1 MKTPRMPSAAS
12 AAARTLWIFAM
23 FTLLFE
29 AHRAVFLAIYQS
41 TIGQGAGESLSA
53 LGHGLAMDMSMGG
66 YLTVI
71 PALLT
76 VASTLTARRWTVT
89 VLKVYLAIISALLAA
104 VFVLDLTLYGYW
116 GFRLDS
122 TPLFYFAT
130 SPGAA
135 MASVELWQ
143 TLLLIAATIV
153 TAVLVYTGLW
163 YGQKLITVTPAP
175 TRRGRIRAATAAI
188 IICAALFIPIRG
200 GVTVSTMNLSR
211 AYFSQNPRLNH
222 AAVNPAFSLLYSLS
236 HQEDIGSQ
244 FNYMEPEEAQRI
256 FDGMHSPVAGADT
269 TATQTLSLNNRR
281 PDIYLIILESFSSHI
296 MPSLGGEAIATGLD
310 SIASTGAIWTRF
322 YANSFRTDR
331 ALPAVIAGFASQPT
345 LSLMKMVEKAEK
357 VPTLASELKRQG
369 GYETAYYYGGDAN
382 FTNMLAFLVS
392 GGFERIISDK
402 DFAIS
407 EKLSKW
413 GAHDNLL
420 FERVISELPEGKA
433 RPRLTV
439 IQTSSSH
446 EPFEVPYR
454 NTRFKDND
462 RANSLSFTDSCLTA
476 FYNRANAT
484 GRPSLFVFVP
494 DHYGTWPLRDSLK
507 TLEERHRIPL
517 VIAGNALTQK
527 GVRSET
533 PGSQPDIAP
542 TLLALLGLDTHAFV
556 FGNDLNDP
564 CLPHFAWLTEPE
576 LIGLI
581 DREGAVTYN
590 IAADRTEDSN
600 GPESEARLRRAKAYL
615 QTLYKTISEL

>member
-29 AHRAVFLAIYQS
+29 AQRAVFLAIYQS

-53 LGHGLAMDMSMGG
+53 LGHGLAMDMSMAG

-76 VASTLTARRWTVT
+76 VASTLTARRWTGT
-89 VLKVYLAIISALLAA
+89 VLKVYLAIISGLLAA
-104 VFVLDLTLYGYW
+104 VFTLDLTLYDYW

-135 MASVELWQ
+135 MASVALWQ
-143 TLLLIAATIV
+143 SLLLIATVTV
-153 TAVLVYTGLW
+153 TAVLIYAGLW
-163 YGQKLITVTPAP
+163 YGQRLITVTPAP
-175 TRRGRIRAATAAI
+175 TRRGRIRACAAAI
-188 IICAALFIPIRG
+188 IICGALFIPIRG

-222 AAVNPAFSLLYSLS
+222 ASVNPAFSLLYSLS

-244 FNYMEPEEAQRI
+244 FNFMEPEKAQRI
-256 FDGMHSPVAGADT
+256 FEEMHKPVAKADT
-269 TATQTLSLNNRR
+269 TATQRLSLNNTR

-369 GYETAYYYGGDAN
+369 GYETTYYYGGDAN

-392 GGFERIISDK
+392 GGFERIVSDK

-420 FERVISELPEGKA
+420 FERVISELPEGNA

-454 NTRFKDND
+454 NARFKDND

-494 DHYGTWPLRDSLK
+494 DHYGTWPPRDSLK

-527 GVRSET
+527 DIRSDT

-581 DREGAVTYN
+581 DRDGAVTYN
-590 IAADRTEDSN
+590 IAADRTEESN
-600 GPESEARLRRAKAYL
+600 GQESEARLRRAKAYL
-615 QTLYKTISEL
+615 QILYKTISEL